1 METTYKDVANYYD
14 GLWAQIEKESLSG
27 INSRHRVIL
36 NKLKKA
42 GLKKDSTILEIGC
55 GIGTLTN
62 YLSKQIP
69 NGKIVGVDISPESV
83 DFAKKKYAGNKNT
96 SFMVSDMT
104 NFSYEGK
111 FDIILFPD
119 VLEHIPVEGHQNIFK
134 TISGLVHEN
143 SIIAINLP
151 HPNCLRW
158 FKKNNPKALQII
170 DQDIETDVMLNHI
183 YPFGFYLQT
192 FETYALYFNVPDYQ
206 WMVFKRNKDFENVI
220 QIEKPKVIFNGIILR
235 LKNIFS

>member
-14 GLWAQIEKESLSG
+14 GLWAKLEKESLSG

-42 GLKKDSTILEIGC
+42 GLKSNSTILEIGC

-83 DFAKKKYAGNKNT
+83 EFARKKYASNKNT

-104 NFSYEGK
+104 NFNYEGK
-111 FDIILFPD
+111 FDIVLFPD

-134 TISGLVHEN
+134 TISGLVHN
-143 SIIAINLP
+143 QSMVAINLP
-151 HPNCLRW
+151 HPYCLRW
-158 FKKNNPKALQII
+158 FKKNNPEALQII
-170 DQDIETDVMLNHI
+170 DQDIETQVLLNNLCP
-183 YPFGFYLQT
+183 YGFYLRT
-192 FETYALYFNVPDYQ
+192 FETYALYFDMPDYQ
-206 WMVFKRNKDFENVI
+206 WMVFDRTVEFKNVVV
-220 QIEKPKVIFNGIILR
+220 KPKTTVLINGVFLR